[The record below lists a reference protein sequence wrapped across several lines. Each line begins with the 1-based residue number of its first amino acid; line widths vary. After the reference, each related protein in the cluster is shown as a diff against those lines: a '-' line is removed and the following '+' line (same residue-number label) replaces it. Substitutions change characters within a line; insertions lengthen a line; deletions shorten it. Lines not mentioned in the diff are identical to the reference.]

1 MSVILF
7 VTWLVCSVG
16 ISSVEK
22 NLKKKVL
29 LIFHIIKI
37 NLSYLENIWYV
48 LASQKV
54 LSTYQV
60 VPVKIQE
67 YSFSTF
73 FLIVFKTSWFFTI
86 NKKYDIKT

>member
-67 YSFSTF
+67 NSF
-73 FLIVFKTSWFFTI
+73 
-86 NKKYDIKT
+86 